1 MNFFQK
7 LDHNLWT
14 SFVVLGVSL
23 IGFACSC
30 FLISTDM
37 QDIPFGFLLAGGIIA
52 FIHVFSFLMTLIDK
66 RRGTTVFTIIAMIF
80 RLVIVLASLVV
91 VALMYYKWNIKLFN
105 IFVFV
110 GMYTV
115 GVIVL
120 CITFIFKKD

>member
-7 LDHNLWT
+7 LDHNIWT
-14 SFVVLGVSL
+14 AFVVLGVSL

-66 RRGTTVFTIIAMIF
+66 CRGTTVFTIIAMIF
-80 RLVIVLASLVV
+80 RLVVVLASLVV